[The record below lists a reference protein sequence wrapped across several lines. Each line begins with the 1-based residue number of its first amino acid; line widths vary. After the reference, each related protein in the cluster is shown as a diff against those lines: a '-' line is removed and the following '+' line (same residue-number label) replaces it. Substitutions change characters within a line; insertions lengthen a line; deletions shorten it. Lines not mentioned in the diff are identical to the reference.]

1 MTRHHTVPDPTVFKR
16 DYQDTAMS
24 LMYDLFLVQRPESW
38 GPADAAWLTPLQVAI
53 ATVVTSARRPLYLTQ
68 IATALGCT
76 RQTVSR
82 SVANLE
88 KKSYVLRRRSPVD
101 RRRVEVHPH
110 LTAQVPAEWARE
122 WDHRIPTAIKLMPF
136 DKLTTVAQGLETLMD
151 HVRFVDRHRIR
162 R

>member
-1 MTRHHTVPDPTVFKR
+1 VPDPAVFKR
-16 DYQDTAMS
+16 DYQESAMC
-24 LMYDLFLVQRPESW
+24 LLYDLFLVQRPESW

-53 ATVVTSARRPLYLTQ
+53 TTVVTSARRPLYLTQ

-88 KKSYVLRRRSPVD
+88 KKSYVLRRRSPID
-101 RRRVEVHPH
+101 RRRVEVHPR
-110 LTAQVPAEWARE
+110 LTAEVPAEWARE
-122 WDHRIPTAIKLMPF
+122 WDHRIPAAIELMPLG
-136 DKLTTVAQGLETLMD
+136 KLTTVTEGLETLVD
-151 HVRFVDRHRIR
+151 HVRFVDRHRMR